1 MYEDSAV
8 SLLDPPA
15 VERTYGRRAHCFA
28 ATQIETGV
36 MPGAPNAV
44 PDYEPFTERPV
55 VMAAI
60 GRDGKH
66 LGPAVY

>member
-1 MYEDSAV
+1 
-8 SLLDPPA
+8 
-15 VERTYGRRAHCFA
+15 
-28 ATQIETGV
+28 

-55 VMAAI
+55 VMAAM

-66 LGPAVY
+66 FGPAVY